1 MISRRITLTLL
12 LLAGLLAARDAFAQ
26 AGDLDIL
33 SRTVPP
39 DVMLMLDSSGSMS
52 NLLMPPQ
59 YLTDRVAGGLTYP
72 TSMNWFNKSS
82 ASTTTSVLDP
92 NYPASYIAPLTTWY
106 CGSSSGC
113 NAVKVNTATVEDYRP
128 TCQLFANNTSTTGNL
143 SVCTPVPT
151 PGNTTCKNG
160 GTTIANDDAD
170 YSNPTGNATGATI
183 RCWNVPGGCASVPAG
198 LTCTTASRAR
208 KKTSTTT
215 TTQPYTV
222 ITFPNVSFTPNT
234 LVTPN
239 YMWWMMQQIYNGNTG
254 ITLYMGQDRNGG
266 AKQAL
271 TNLVNAINVDG
282 MPPRVKF
289 GLARYQPSGNGGYVL
304 IPPDLNNKTA
314 LLAAIANVPAS
325 GGTPL
330 SETLVDIARYFAGA
344 DKFGTYPQYSYST
357 TGATVAASS
366 APQSPVTSSCEKLFT
381 VLMTDGLP
389 TSDCNN
395 HYGTDFNTTFSK
407 YLTDT
412 PAQVSACSDFLD
424 DVAAGVYATDLR
436 KTLSGNQNLIT
447 YTVGFTVDS
456 PLLQNA
462 ATRGNGAYFQ
472 TNNATELENA
482 LVGAIQDI
490 IAKNTT
496 LSSATVPS
504 TRTAFGNGFYTAYF
518 VPSGTKPVWPGK
530 LEAYTLS
537 SDLVVLDDNNQPA
550 IDPVTNVFFEPRHP
564 HWEFGAQ
571 LLAQYNARTTYTT
584 KGGARV
590 SYAASNL
597 FDPNATSPKLD
608 TNDFALSA
616 ADTGQYPQPATST
629 TVTDPNFPASFVRLG
644 QSIVNWT
651 LGFDSFDEDGDG
663 SITNARPF
671 VFGDVFHSS
680 PVLVGPA
687 LNFLRFE
694 TGYGPASDPNSF
706 LSKYRHRD
714 RILYVGANDGFLHA
728 VNAGSF
734 VDPNPAVTGDEYY
747 SNGTG
752 HEIFGYVPGF
762 LLPKM
767 KYLPRSF
774 IAKQYYVDGPPSAA
788 DVWVDYNNNGVKDPD
803 DWTTALITPM
813 RQGGEGLLALD
824 VTNPQ
829 ASTGNHGPYP
839 RLMWEFTNA
848 DLGQTWSQPIITRV
862 KMKGALG
869 SGDHC
874 GANDGDGD
882 CKEQWVAIFGAGY
895 EDIAN
900 PNFGVFTSDPN
911 NPSYTKK
918 GRGIFIV
925 RIADGSVLAHVV
937 QTPTDP
943 VLQNMQY
950 AIAAEPAVIDL
961 NNDGF
966 ADVIYIGDAGGQ
978 MWKWDIHAVGSLTA
992 GTVPTSVWPVGMM
1005 FQAPV
1010 ATIASGTK
1018 HYHSIFQAAAA
1029 AFEGNNL
1036 WLSFGSGERMD
1047 LGYTGAPNATDPNAI
1062 EGQYDDNNRLWVMED
1077 LHPTGVGAFPTS
1089 LPIEEEPAAAGH
1101 QGLTDITN
1109 TMRDGDPNDAGYFFR
1124 VPEGEKFITD
1134 QIIFGGVAATLA
1146 YQPDI
1151 AGSGSNND
1159 CALGGTTFEFAWELQ
1174 NGVGV
1179 LMGSDSSSGG
1189 SGGSGTPNGSGV
1201 TETGIR
1207 SEAKGDGA
1215 PTNPRVTISI
1225 DQNGAV
1231 KVDPMVQTS
1240 TGELQHLDGLPSG
1253 FDPVDMIFWRQD
1265 F

>member
-1 MISRRITLTLL
+1 MTSRRISLTLVL
-12 LLAGLLAARDAFAQ
+12 LIGLSLARDVFAQ

-39 DVMLMLDSSGSMS
+39 DIILMMDSSGSMS
-52 NLLMPPQ
+52 NLLQPPQ
-59 YLTDRVAGGLTYP
+59 YLIDRVAGGLTYP
-72 TSMNWFNKSS
+72 TAMNWFNKSNDV
-82 ASTTTSVLDP
+82 T
-92 NYPASYIAPLTTWY
+92 NYPASFLASTSTWY
-106 CGSSSGC
+106 CGTG
-113 NAVKVNTATVEDYRP
+113 TATSAPCTTTYKNIVYTGGAEDYRP
-128 TCQLFANNTSTTGNL
+128 TCQLFNSTTATSGSS
-143 SVCTPVPT
+143 SVCTTVAT
-151 PGNTTCKNG
+151 PGNTTCKVG
-160 GTTIANDDAD
+160 GTTIPDDD
-170 YSNPTGNATGATI
+170 QDFSNPVGTQATI
-183 RCWNVPGGCASVPAG
+183 RCWNVPGGCANVPTG
-198 LTCTTASRAR
+198 LTCTTTTRAR
-208 KKTSTTT
+208 KKTSTTST
-215 TTQPYTV
+215 NTPYTV

-234 LVTPN
+234 MVTPN
-239 YMWWMMQQIYNGNTG
+239 YMWWMMQQIYKGNTG

-266 AKQAL
+266 GKQAL
-271 TNLVNAINVDG
+271 ANVVNAINVTG

-289 GLARYQPSGNGGYVL
+289 GLARYKSDSSGGYILV
-304 IPPDLNNKTA
+304 PPALNNTTT
-314 LLAAIANVPAS
+314 LLAALNAIPAS

-330 SETLVDIARYFAGA
+330 SETLVDIARYYAGA
-344 DKFGTYPQYSYST
+344 DKLGNYPQYSYDT
-357 TGATVAASS
+357 NGNTVSASS

-395 HYGTDFNTTFSK
+395 HYGTAFTNFFNK

-412 PAQVSACSDFLD
+412 PAQKTACSDFLD

-436 KTLSGNQNLIT
+436 TTLSGNQNLIT
-447 YTVGFTVDS
+447 YTVGFTVSS
-456 PLLQNA
+456 PLLQNS
-462 ATRGNGAYFQ
+462 ATRGSGAYFQ
-472 TNNATELENA
+472 TNNASELENA
-482 LVGAIQDI
+482 LTSAIVDI
-490 IAKNTT
+490 IARATT

-518 VPSGTKPVWPGK
+518 VPSGTHPVWPGK

-537 SDLVVLDDNNQPA
+537 PDLVVLDDNNQPA
-550 IDPVTNVFFEPRHP
+550 IDPVTNLFFEPRHP

-571 LLAQYNARTTYTT
+571 LLAQYTSRTLYTT
-584 KGGARV
+584 KNSTRV
-590 SYAASNL
+590 SFAASNL
-597 FDPNATSPKLD
+597 YDPNQVAPKLD

-616 ADTGQYPQPATST
+616 ADTGQYPQPSTSP
-629 TVTDPNFPASFVRLG
+629 TVTDPNHPASFVRLG
-644 QSIVNWT
+644 QSIINWVS
-651 LGFDSFDEDGDG
+651 GSDAFDENADG
-663 SITNARPF
+663 STADARPF

-680 PVLVGPA
+680 PVAIGA
-687 LNFLRFE
+687 ARDFLQFE
-694 TGYGPASDPNSF
+694 TAYGPATDPNSF
-706 LSKYRHRD
+706 MAQYGHRN
-714 RILYVGANDGFLHA
+714 RVLYVGANDGFLHA

-734 VDPNPAVTGDEYY
+734 VDPNPAVVGDEYY

-752 HEIFGYVPGF
+752 NEIFGYVPGF
-762 LLPKM
+762 LLPTL
-767 KYLPRSF
+767 KYLPRNF
-774 IAKQYYVDGPPSAA
+774 IAKQYYVDGTPSAA
-788 DVWVDYNNNGVKDPD
+788 DTWVDYNGNRVKDYGE
-803 DWTTALITPM
+803 WTTTLITPM

-824 VTNPQ
+824 VTDPN
-829 ASTGNHGPYP
+829 ATTGNHGPYP
-839 RLMWEFTNA
+839 RLMWEFTNS

-862 KMKGALG
+862 KMKGPLN
-869 SGDHC
+869 SGDKC

-882 CKEQWVAIFGAGY
+882 CMEQWVAIFGAGY

-911 NPSYTKK
+911 NAAYTKK

-943 VLQNMQY
+943 VLKNMQY

-978 MWKWDIHAVGSLTA
+978 MWKWDIHSVGSLTS
-992 GTVPTSVWPVGMM
+992 GTVPTTVWPIGIE

-1010 ATIASGTK
+1010 ATLAGGTK

-1029 AFEGNNL
+1029 AFEGQDL
-1036 WLSFGSGERMD
+1036 WISFGSGERED
-1047 LGYTGAPNATDPNAI
+1047 LGYVGTAASDPNAI
-1062 EGQYDDNNRLWVMED
+1062 EGQYDDNNRLWVMKD
-1077 LHPTGVGAFPTS
+1077 LVPTGVGAFPTS
-1089 LPIEEEPAAAGH
+1089 LPIQEQTAAAGH
-1101 QGLTDITN
+1101 QQLTDITN
-1109 TMRDGDPNDAGYFFR
+1109 TMSDNNPSDSGYFFR
-1124 VPEGEKFITD
+1124 VPNGEKFITD

-1146 YQPDI
+1146 YMPDI

-1179 LMGSDSSSGG
+1179 LTGSSGSSTPPNS
-1189 SGGSGTPNGSGV
+1189 SGITQTGV
-1201 TETGIR
+1201 R